1 LSQYLKHLRQG
12 FIKNNNKSKFILNC
26 NRITTWDDQSLG
38 FYTGLIEGDG
48 CFSTDRLRIT
58 FHLKDRYLADE
69 LKSIGFGNI
78 QKPYNG
84 AVDLLIASK
93 RWTTAYCVN

>member
-1 LSQYLKHLRQG
+1 
-12 FIKNNNKSKFILNC
+12 
-26 NRITTWDDQSLG
+26 
-38 FYTGLIEGDG
+38 
-48 CFSTDRLRIT
+48 
-58 FHLKDRYLADE
+58 

-93 RWTTAYCVN
+93 DGLQHIIALTNGNL